1 VRALYF
7 GTYDREHPR
16 NVNAIAAMTEA
27 GVQVSERQVP
37 IRRGGLLGTLEIF
50 AAETRLGTP
59 VLGATRRRDFDVVI
73 VGYPGHFDVPRAR
86 RVARKRPL
94 VFDAVLSLEDELVEV
109 RRRFRPRSTAATVL
123 RVVDSRAL
131 RLPDLVVCGTHAE
144 ASYLEQLG
152 ARRTAVIFLG
162 ADEDVF
168 CETWSPAY
176 PFSALYVADASH
188 DVVEAAALL
197 APEVPVRIVEPGE
210 IPAGDRGIA
219 FAHAGIVLG
228 SFRES
233 RAIPPAVFEA
243 LATGAPVITANT
255 PAARELLDDG
265 TSALLVAPGDAA
277 ALAEAL
283 SRLAADD
290 ALRAAIAAQG
300 RRVYAERASRRVLGA
315 RWCEALAADA
325 PHEYVALRN
334 LPGALR
340 GRIGRGSRRRR

>member
-1 VRALYF
+1 MRALYF

-16 NVNAIAAMTEA
+16 NINAIAAMTGA
-27 GVQVSERQVP
+27 GVDVTERQVP
-37 IRRGGLLGTLEIF
+37 LRRGGVLGALDIF
-50 AAETRLGTP
+50 AAETKLTVP
-59 VLGATRRRDFDVVI
+59 RRRDFDVVI

-131 RLPDLVVCGTHAE
+131 RLPDLVVCGTRAE
-144 ASYLEQLG
+144 AVYLEQLG

-162 ADEDVF
+162 ADENVF

-176 PFSALYVADASH
+176 PFSALYVADASRN
-188 DVVEAAALL
+188 VVEAAALL
-197 APEVPVRIVEPGE
+197 VPDVPVVIVEPGE

-233 RAIPPAVFEA
+233 RTIPPAVFEA
-243 LATGAPVITANT
+243 LATGAPVITADT
-255 PAARELLDDG
+255 PAARELLDEG
-265 TSALLVAPGDAA
+265 ASALLVPPED
-277 ALAEAL
+277 AEAL
-283 SRLAADD
+283 AGALRRLAGNDE
-290 ALRAAIAAQG
+290 LRASLAGQG
-300 RRVYAERASRRVLGA
+300 RQVYAERASRRVLGA
-315 RWCEALAADA
+315 RWREALEGTVREK
-325 PHEYVALRN
+325 P
-334 LPGALR
+334 
-340 GRIGRGSRRRR
+340 

>member
-7 GTYDREHPR
+7 GTYDRAHPR
-16 NVNAIAAMTEA
+16 NVNAIAAMSAA
-27 GVQVSERQVP
+27 GVEVTERQVP
-37 IRRGGLLGTLEIF
+37 IQRGGLLGALSVF
-50 AAETRLGTP
+50 GAETKLSVP
-59 VLGATRRRDFDVVI
+59 KRRAFDVVI

-123 RVVDSRAL
+123 RAVDRRAL
-131 RLPDLVVCGTHAE
+131 RLPDLVVCGTRAE

-152 ARRTAVIFLG
+152 ARNTAVIFLG

-176 PFSALYVADASH
+176 PFTALAVADGSR

-197 APEVPVRIVEPGE
+197 VPELPLRIVQPGE
-210 IPAGDRGIA
+210 IPSDDRGIA

-228 SFRES
+228 SFRDS

-243 LATGAPVITANT
+243 LATGAPVITADT
-255 PAARELLDDG
+255 AAARELLDDG
-265 TSALLVAPGDAA
+265 VSALLVPPNDAP
-277 ALAEAL
+277 ALAGAL
-283 SRLAADD
+283 RRLAGDEE
-290 ALRAAIAAQG
+290 LRAAIAAKG
-300 RRVYAERASRRVLGA
+300 RSVYGERASRRVLGE
-315 RWCEALAADA
+315 RWLEALDA
-325 PHEYVALRN
+325 
-334 LPGALR
+334 
-340 GRIGRGSRRRR
+340 S